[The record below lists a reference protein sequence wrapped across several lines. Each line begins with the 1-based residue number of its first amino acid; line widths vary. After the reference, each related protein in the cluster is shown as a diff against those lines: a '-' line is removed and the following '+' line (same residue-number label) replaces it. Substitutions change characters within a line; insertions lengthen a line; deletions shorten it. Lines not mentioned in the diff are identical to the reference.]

1 VTTRIWAGV
10 AIDTVYASFGSK
22 AALLAAAKDAAKG
35 GDDQQIPMFDR
46 PAYRGL
52 GEGAPEQRLT
62 LAARLI
68 AEVNERTAPLDA
80 AWREAAASDPAI
92 AAQLAER
99 EAARRDDLAFGLT
112 RALDQPPGESAL
124 MGLWAVTS
132 PEVYAELPGAGW
144 DRATDEAWLARTL
157 DQLC

>member
-1 VTTRIWAGV
+1 MTTRIWAGV

-99 EAARRDDLAFGLT
+99 EAAPRRPAALQARPHRRHSVISGSVAEERENGPPDDL
-112 RALDQPPGESAL
+112 R
-124 MGLWAVTS
+124 
-132 PEVYAELPGAGW
+132 
-144 DRATDEAWLARTL
+144 
-157 DQLC
+157 